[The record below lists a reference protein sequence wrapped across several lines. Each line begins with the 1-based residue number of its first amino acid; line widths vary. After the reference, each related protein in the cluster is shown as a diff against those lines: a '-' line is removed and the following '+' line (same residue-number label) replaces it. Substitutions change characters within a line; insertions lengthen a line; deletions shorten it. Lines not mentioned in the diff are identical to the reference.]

1 MRAQA
6 LGYIWPPP
14 QDRMH
19 RHRVVITPGTS
30 SQRYWR
36 DLWDHRGLLAFLAWR
51 DVLVRYKQTAIGLLW
66 GLLRPAIAIGAM
78 GFIGWLFGAT
88 VPDGTPRVIS
98 VAAAVLPWQ
107 FFATAFGE
115 TANSLIANSNLVTKV
130 YFPRLVLPFST
141 ILVSLI
147 DFALALAL
155 LIALML
161 YYGYAP
167 GLQALLL
174 PLFLMLALLASAGP
188 GLLIASLNVKYRDFR
203 YVVPFIVQFG
213 LYVTPVAF
221 TSDAV
226 LGNPSIPEA
235 LKLLYAC
242 NPLVG
247 VVDGFRW
254 CLLGG
259 APINL
264 QGFLIS
270 CAATVVLLV
279 LGLARFRRTER
290 GFADII

>member
-1 MRAQA
+1 
-6 LGYIWPPP
+6 
-14 QDRMH
+14 MH
-19 RHRVVITPGTS
+19 RHRVIIEPGS
-30 SQRYWR
+30 ASQRYWR

-51 DVLVRYKQTAIGLLW
+51 DVLVRYKQTAIGIVW

-78 GFIGWLFGAT
+78 WFIGWLFGAQ
-88 VPDGTPRVIS
+88 VPDGTPRIIS

-107 FFATAFGE
+107 FFATAFSE
-115 TANSLIANSNLVTKV
+115 TSNSLIGNSNLITKV

-147 DFALALAL
+147 DFGLALVL
-155 LIALML
+155 LSVLMIA
-161 YYGYAP
+161 YGHAP
-167 GLQALLL
+167 GPEALLL
-174 PLFLMLALLASAGP
+174 PLFLLLALLASTGP

-203 YVVPFIVQFG
+203 YIVPFIVQFG
-213 LYVTPVAF
+213 LYITPVAF
-221 TSDAV
+221 SSSAV
-226 LGNPSIPEA
+226 MDNPAIPAA

-242 NPLVG
+242 NPLVA

-259 APINL
+259 EPLHL

-270 CAATVVLLV
+270 VGASVALLV
-279 LGLARFRRTER
+279 IGLTRFRRTER